1 LGEKPEKQA
10 LILIY
15 TGEGKGKT
23 SAAVGQAVRALGAGL
38 RVGFGQF
45 LKRDFQAG
53 EQKVLKQLLPPD
65 MFLASGAGFFLNG
78 RDHERHRARAL
89 SLLDW
94 ARKKLEGRVDLLVLD
109 EAIYALG
116 KNLITREELVYL
128 LDLARTSRTH
138 LVLTGRN
145 VPEWLSDQADLVSEI
160 RLVKHHFEQN
170 IPAREGIEY

>member
-1 LGEKPEKQA
+1 MGEKPEKQA

-23 SAAVGQAVRALGAGL
+23 SAAIGQAIRALGAGL

-65 MFLASGAGFFLNG
+65 MFLASGAGFFLDG

-94 ARKKLEGRVDLLVLD
+94 AMEKLEGRVDLLVLD
-109 EAIYALG
+109 EVVYALG
-116 KNLITREELVYL
+116 KNLITPEELANL
-128 LDLARTSRTH
+128 LDQARKTKSH

-145 VPEWLSDQADLVSEI
+145 VPEWLADQADLISDI
-160 RLVKHHFEQN
+160 RVVKHHFEQN
-170 IPAREGIEY
+170 IPARKGIEY